1 LEISELVI
9 IFAFVKKEHMI
20 MSTTT
25 LYSLRDYLYGTMSA
39 DEMMWLVEELTNYI
53 RKGDDIQS
61 YTIEELDSRIDKSER
76 DAIEGRYRT
85 HEELFA
91 SIMN

>member
-1 LEISELVI
+1 
-9 IFAFVKKEHMI
+9 

-39 DEMMWLVEELTNYI
+39 DDMIWLVEELTNYI
-53 RKGDDIQS
+53 RKGDELQP
-61 YTIEELDSRIDKSER
+61 YTIEELDARIDKSER
-76 DAIEGRYRT
+76 DAIEGRFRP

-91 SIMN
+91 NIMN

>member
-1 LEISELVI
+1 
-9 IFAFVKKEHMI
+9 

-25 LYSLRDYLYGTMSA
+25 LYNLRDYLYGTMSA
-39 DEMMWLVEELTNYI
+39 DDMIWLVEELTNYI

>member
-1 LEISELVI
+1 
-9 IFAFVKKEHMI
+9 

-53 RKGDDIQS
+53 RKGNDIQS

>member
-1 LEISELVI
+1 MEISELVI
-9 IFAFVKKEHMI
+9 IFEFVKKEHMI

>member
-1 LEISELVI
+1 
-9 IFAFVKKEHMI
+9 MI

>member
-1 LEISELVI
+1 MI
-9 IFAFVKKEHMI
+9 I
-20 MSTTT
+20 STTT

-61 YTIEELDSRIDKSER
+61 YTIEELDSRIDNSQR

>member
-1 LEISELVI
+1 
-9 IFAFVKKEHMI
+9 

>member
-1 LEISELVI
+1 
-9 IFAFVKKEHMI
+9 MI

-53 RKGDDIQS
+53 RKGNDIQS

>member
-1 LEISELVI
+1 MI
-9 IFAFVKKEHMI
+9 IFAIEKERMI

-39 DEMMWLVEELTNYI
+39 DDMIWLVEELTSYI
-53 RKGDDIQS
+53 RKGDELQS
-61 YTIEELDSRIDKSER
+61 YTIEELDARIDKSER
-76 DAIEGRYRT
+76 DAIEGRFRT

-91 SIMN
+91 NIKNLE

>member
-1 LEISELVI
+1 
-9 IFAFVKKEHMI
+9 MI

-53 RKGDDIQS
+53 RKGDELQS
-61 YTIEELDSRIDKSER
+61 YTIEELDARIDKSER